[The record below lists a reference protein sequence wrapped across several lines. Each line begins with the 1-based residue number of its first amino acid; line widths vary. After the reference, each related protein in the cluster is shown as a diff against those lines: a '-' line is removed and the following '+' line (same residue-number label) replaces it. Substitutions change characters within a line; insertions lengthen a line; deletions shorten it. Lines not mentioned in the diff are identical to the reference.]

1 MLKPRRKR
9 KRLAIGKHEVEIT
22 PLKGGAYAHA
32 KLGDTPPLAELA
44 AVHECMSYT
53 PTEAELHELIPPIPD
68 TPENIARACMKR
80 RPKKDWRFLEAK
92 KEKQPVG

>member
-1 MLKPRRKR
+1 M
-9 KRLAIGKHEVEIT
+9 
-22 PLKGGAYAHA
+22 PLKGGAHAHA
-32 KLGDTPPLAELA
+32 KLGDTPTPAEVA
-44 AVHECMSYT
+44 AVHECMSYP

-92 KEKQPVG
+92 KEKQPGS